1 MHGNPACIRNAG
13 EFGWPNI
20 WGNAMCGGGSD
31 GVWLVICLGYWG
43 VAGCVL
49 QLWRLACSRRAFMVS
64 VGVGRLLNLF
74 CMIELGAM
82 FWQHRVV
89 LEAPEP
95 QDGSSRVISGPS
107 QSWMCGCSLAHGVF
121 MSM

>member
-1 MHGNPACIRNAG
+1 MPGNPACIRNAG

-20 WGNAMCGGGSD
+20 LGNDSGGGGGSG

-64 VGVGRLLNLF
+64 GGVGRLINLF
-74 CMIELGAM
+74 CMVELGAM
-82 FWQHRVV
+82 LWQLLVV
-89 LEAPEP
+89 IRKTYHYCRSEP
-95 QDGSSRVISGPS
+95 RT
-107 QSWMCGCSLAHGVF
+107 
-121 MSM
+121 